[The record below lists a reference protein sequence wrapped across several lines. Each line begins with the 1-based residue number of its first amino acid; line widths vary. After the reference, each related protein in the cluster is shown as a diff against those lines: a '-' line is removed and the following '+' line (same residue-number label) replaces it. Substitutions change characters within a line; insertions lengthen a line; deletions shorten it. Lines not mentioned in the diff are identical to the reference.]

1 MRALRYPTL
10 LILLSTGA
18 LFMPQARAASCS
30 SSDLPY
36 TMNAGKIAVSS
47 SLSVGSVIPGST
59 QTHNV
64 KGTCTDVPANTAIT
78 ACYTGSGSEVPG
90 HPGVYETGIAG
101 IGIEV
106 LNRNGQVIRGT
117 SSSCDSSS
125 TPMGAIDESGNLN
138 FTYAVQL
145 VKTAT
150 QVKSGSLTQAN
161 TRFGFGVKNGTAL
174 AANNTTT
181 YSATIAAT
189 ATTCSF
195 DPLSLTVTLGNF
207 PVSQFKSVGSHTGWK
222 SFYINGVCDGDARV
236 TATVTSANG
245 VNSQFN
251 DVINLTPGSDS
262 ATGVGVMVLIDGVD
276 LKYDYPIP
284 IGAPLEP
291 NIPMSIPFS
300 VQYYQT
306 DAVVTAGKANTI
318 MTIDMEYE

>member
-1 MRALRYPTL
+1 MNTLRYPFL
-10 LILLSTGA
+10 LILLSAGA
-18 LFMPQARAASCS
+18 LFMPQAEAASCS
-30 SSDLPY
+30 TSDLPY
-36 TMNAGKIAVSS
+36 TMNAGNLAVSS

-59 QTHNV
+59 QTHSV

-90 HPGVYETGIAG
+90 YPGVYETGIAG
-101 IGIEV
+101 VGIEV

-125 TPMGAIDESGNLN
+125 SPMGAIEGSGNLN

-150 QVKSGSLTQAN
+150 QVNSGSLTQAK
-161 TRFGFGVKNGTAL
+161 TRFGFAVVNGTAL
-174 AANNTTT
+174 ATSNTST

-189 ATTCSF
+189 ATTCAI
-195 DPLSLTVTLGNF
+195 DPLSLTVTLGDF
-207 PVSQFKSVGSHTGWK
+207 PVSQFTNVGSHTGWK
-222 SFYINGVCDGDARV
+222 SFNINATCDSSARL

-245 VNSQFN
+245 VNGHYA

-262 ATGVGVMVLIDGVD
+262 ANGVGVRMLIDGVD

-284 IGAPLEP
+284 IGAPLEA
-291 NIPMSIPFS
+291 NIPMAIPFS